1 MNIEEALKWLDENK
15 AFINEGRSSLTSG
28 ITRKLKNNEIIFN
41 SFKEMLNISSDD
53 PAEIIYNIVNPNCN
67 KVCEVCGK
75 PTSFDKFYN
84 GYKKTCCRECS
95 NKLTV
100 SKGSKT
106 KEERYGSATYNN
118 PEKNKETLIRNH
130 GISNYRNIEKA
141 KQTKLERHGNSNFN
155 NISKRKETC
164 LSKYGEE
171 NPMKN
176 ASVKETLRQNNLK
189 KYGVEWSSQI
199 KSARDK
205 QRFNKTE
212 RFLKS
217 VFDEGIFGEDIE
229 VLFTP
234 EDYTSNGRNFDYMF
248 RCKKCGEEFTWNLS
262 KTSARP
268 CCKVCNPSEV
278 SPFSKEELELFD
290 FLKSIYNGP
299 IYHNDRKLIA
309 PLEVDFYLPEKNVA
323 IEYNGLYWH
332 SELWKDKTY
341 HLSKT
346 KMCEAK
352 GIRLIHIFEDE
363 WIEKRAL
370 IESIIRASLGIFDR
384 SIGARK
390 CVVREVSKEDS
401 KVFLNENHLQGYVY
415 AKYNY
420 GLYYKEELISLLTF
434 NSPRYSK
441 DYDYELLRFV
451 NKKGCNVIGG
461 FSKLLKAFRNE
472 HSGSILTYSDR
483 RLFSGNVYR
492 NNGFSELI
500 PTNPDYW
507 YVSFKEYKGRESRLG
522 FQKNKLLK
530 RFGEC
535 LSNLTEKEIANSNGY
550 YQIYGCGNWKFE
562 LKN

>member
-1 MNIEEALKWLDENK
+1 MNIVEALQWLDENN
-15 AFINEGRSSLTSG
+15 AFTDDTRKSLTSG
-28 ITRKLKNNEIIFN
+28 ITRKLKNRDNI
-41 SFKEMLNISSDD
+41 FKEFTTLTGVTSDD
-53 PAEIIYNIVNPNCN
+53 PAEIIYNIVNPNCS

-84 GYKKTCCRECS
+84 GYKKACCKECS

-100 SKGSKT
+100 SKGAKT
-106 KEERYGSATYNN
+106 KEEKYGSATYNN
-118 PEKNKETLIRNH
+118 PEKNRETLIRNH
-130 GISNYRNIEKA
+130 GASNYRNVEKA
-141 KQTKLERHGNSNFN
+141 KQTKLERYGNPNYN
-155 NISKRKETC
+155 N
-164 LSKYGEE
+164 LSKYKLSCKARWGVD
-171 NPMKN
+171 NPMKVD
-176 ASVKETLRQNNLK
+176 SVKASIRQNNLK
-189 KYGVEWSSQI
+189 KYGVEWASQI

-205 QRFNKTE
+205 QRQNKQD

-217 VFDEGIFGEDIE
+217 IYEENLFGDDIE
-229 VLFTP
+229 VMFSP
-234 EDYTSNGRNFDYMF
+234 EDYLKNGRNFNYKYK
-248 RCKKCGEEFTWNLS
+248 CKKCGEEFTWNLI
-262 KTSARP
+262 KTSSKP
-268 CCKVCNPSEV
+268 YCKACNPSEV

-290 FLKSIYNGP
+290 FLRSIYNGP

-332 SELWKDKTY
+332 SEIWKDKNY
-341 HLSKT
+341 HLNKT

-352 GIRLIHIFEDE
+352 GVRLIHIFEDE
-363 WIEKRAL
+363 WVEKRNL

-415 AKYNY
+415 AKYSY
-420 GLYYKEELISLLTF
+420 GLYYKEELVSLLTF

-451 NKKGCNVIGG
+451 NKKECNIIGG
-461 FSKLLKAFRNE
+461 FSKLLKAFRKE
-472 HSGSILTYSDR
+472 HLGSILTYSDR

-492 NNGFSELI
+492 NNGFSELT

-507 YVSFKEYKGRESRLG
+507 YVNFRENKGRESRLR
-522 FQKNKLLK
+522 FQKKKLLE
-530 RFGEC
+530 RFGES
-535 LSNLTEKEIANSNGY
+535 LSNLTEKEIANSKGY
-550 YQIYGCGNWKFE
+550 YQIYGCGNWKFI
-562 LKN
+562 LN